1 MGGLLSYRQGKSFS
15 HCSNLP
21 QSRHISCHIQRGNF
35 FLQFLLLYGSQ
46 ILQYWEDVIRM
57 ITIQKILITR
67 KATRR
72 GQKKVTDRDRFTSIS
87 IYAVK
92 YFAQPH
98 LYSTKPVLKHSS
110 SLFTCHAEKHSKHS
124 KKKRVTVLWKTGSII
139 LTDISSIL
147 TVAMLDV
154 QTLIHSPEE
163 TDRNE
168 SCRHT
173 TLLFHA

>member
-124 KKKRVTVLWKTGSII
+124 KKKEGYSVVKDWFNYLNRYFV
-139 LTDISSIL
+139 
-147 TVAMLDV
+147 
-154 QTLIHSPEE
+154 HSY
-163 TDRNE
+163 
-168 SCRHT
+168 SCDAGCADFNSLSWRDW
-173 TLLFHA
+173 